1 MNLFKLFVL
10 AVRRPLETEV
20 LLMTFGPKLT
30 NRSSATGRIFELKG
44 RSIPILLR
52 AAYRRKK

>member
-20 LLMTFGPKLT
+20 LLMTFGPKWT
-30 NRSSATGRIFELKG
+30 NRSSATGKEFGL
-44 RSIPILLR
+44 
-52 AAYRRKK
+52 